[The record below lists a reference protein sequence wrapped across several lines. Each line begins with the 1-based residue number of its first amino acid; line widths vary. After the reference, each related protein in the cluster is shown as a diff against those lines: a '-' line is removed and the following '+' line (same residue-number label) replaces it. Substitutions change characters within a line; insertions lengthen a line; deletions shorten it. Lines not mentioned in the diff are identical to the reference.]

1 MCGLKTSN
9 KWKTTKNYWTLYV
22 IKKKKKKK
30 NCALYK
36 MWQISKEASK
46 KCEIEIFDYGR
57 YISINWRHMKIE

>member
-1 MCGLKTSN
+1 M
-9 KWKTTKNYWTLYV
+9 KNNQKLLNTLRYQ
-22 IKKKKKKK
+22 KKEKKK

-57 YISINWRHMKIE
+57 YIWINRRHMKIE